1 VQAFNEGPDAMTPS
15 IYEDALAR
23 PDLFHWF
30 GITETEFDQWLTTLP
45 LRIHP
50 GLVAFWRRTGGGDL
64 FESETILGPLVADD
78 SDNVLVVNEVHWNKG
93 LPRDMLIFHT
103 GMNISASFVDQ
114 RRHRNRCVSLR
125 PDSYDIG
132 RQFDTFSDWY
142 QETLRFE
149 YAARYGLP
157 SN

>member
-1 VQAFNEGPDAMTPS
+1 MRFPVSENADSRAGRTFSVQNSLIQPNVQAFNEGPDAMTPS

-30 GITETEFDQWLTTLP
+30 GITETEFDRWLTTLP

-93 LPRDMLIFHT
+93 LPRDMLIS
-103 GMNISASFVDQ
+103 ILA
-114 RRHRNRCVSLR
+114 
-125 PDSYDIG
+125 
-132 RQFDTFSDWY
+132 
-142 QETLRFE
+142 
-149 YAARYGLP
+149 
-157 SN
+157 